1 MALLRFF
8 LFAVLAPVLAVQ
20 AVRVR
25 RGTPRL
31 PGAGGPAEGVVG
43 DGVLGDAVTGGG
55 VVGGGV
61 AGGGVVVRLAVLGES
76 TVDGV
81 GVAAHADGLTG
92 QLAGELARRGLRVR
106 WQAVG
111 LTGAN
116 ASVVRRELVARLSP
130 ADVVVIALG
139 VNDTLELHSAARFRR
154 DLLGVVVDVRRRLG
168 PVPVVLAG
176 VPPMAAFPSLPRP
189 LRDALSAR
197 STALDRAAAELAK
210 VPGVAYSAMTP
221 DLLHEGTFAEDRF
234 HPGPLG
240 YRDWAA
246 ALAPAVVS
254 AVSGL
259 PGVTVGPHPRE
270 PRQPI

>member
-1 MALLRFF
+1 MIVFKVGGMALLRLF
-8 LFAVLAPVLAVQ
+8 LFAALAPVLAVQ
-20 AVRVR
+20 ALRVR

-31 PGAGGPAEGVVG
+31 PGAGGPTS
-43 DGVLGDAVTGGG
+43 GVLGDGP
-55 VVGGGV
+55 
-61 AGGGVVVRLAVLGES
+61 VVRLVVLGES

-92 QLAGELARRGLRVR
+92 QLANELARRGLRVR

-111 LTGAN
+111 LTGAT
-116 ASVVRRELVARLSP
+116 AAVVRRSLVARLAP
-130 ADVVVIALG
+130 ADVVVVALG

-154 DLLGVVVDVRRRLG
+154 DLLGVVADVRQRLG

-176 VPPMAAFPSLPRP
+176 VPPMASFPSLPRP

-197 STALDRAAAELAK
+197 STALDAAAAELARL
-210 VPGVAYSAMTP
+210 PGVTYSAMTP

-234 HPGPLG
+234 HPGPIG

-246 ALAPAVVS
+246 ALAPAVV
-254 AVSGL
+254 AGL
-259 PGVTVGPHPRE
+259 PGVTVDPHPRE

>member
-1 MALLRFF
+1 MALLRLF
-8 LFAVLAPVLAVQ
+8 LFAALAPVLAVQ
-20 AVRVR
+20 ALRVR

-31 PGAGGPAEGVVG
+31 PGAGGPTSDVVG
-43 DGVLGDAVTGGG
+43 
-55 VVGGGV
+55 
-61 AGGGVVVRLAVLGES
+61 AGPEVRLAVLGES

-81 GVAAHADGLTG
+81 GVGAHSDGLTG
-92 QLAGELARRGLRVR
+92 QLAAVLARGGLRVR

-116 ASVVRRELVARLSP
+116 AAVVRRSLVERLEP
-130 ADVVVIALG
+130 ADVVVVVLG

-189 LRDALSAR
+189 LRDVLAAR
-197 STALDRAAAELAK
+197 STALDRAAAELAR

-246 ALAPAVVS
+246 ALAPVVAS
-254 AVSGL
+254 AL
-259 PGVTVGPHPRE
+259 PEVTLGRHPRE
-270 PRQPI
+270 PPQPI